1 MDQWFLL
8 GKLKSGRGVKMTDE
22 EQYMEEQYLKY
33 MEEEYERYMEEEYE
47 KYMEEQRWLMTG
59 VMEL

>member
-1 MDQWFLL
+1 
-8 GKLKSGRGVKMTDE
+8 MTDE

-47 KYMEEQRWLMTG
+47 KYMEEQRWLTK
-59 VMEL
+59 ESWNYDE